1 MRLQDI
7 MSVGVVTVGPDQSA
21 EAAWTEMRRHR
32 IRHLV
37 VVDDG
42 RVVGLV
48 SERDLGGRK
57 GKAVRRSRT
66 VKEVMSTDVVSA
78 TPSTT
83 LRQAAN
89 LMRGHTIGCLLVV
102 DGEDL
107 VGLVTTTDLLDQLGR
122 GATRPTVRTE
132 PAPVRRPPGA
142 GPAGRQ
148 KAVRRATGP
157 RRGRR
162 PPRPAAQRSV
172 LPDSL
177 PRPVKVTRGRTL
189 DALPP
194 AHIRV
199 IGAELDKAD
208 RAEVA
213 RKLGM
218 KLGKFASS
226 IERVSVRLFDAN
238 GPKGGVDQVC
248 RIKVVLSGLPSVLV
262 ERRDASLPNATDA
275 AIRATALAV
284 RRSVQRRRLKPLHRR
299 RPSPVSRAS

>member
-1 MRLQDI
+1 MRLKDI
-7 MSVGVVTVGPDQSA
+7 MSVGVVTVGPDEPA
-21 EAAWTEMRRHR
+21 EAAWTTMRRDR

-37 VVDDG
+37 VVDRA

-48 SERDLGGRK
+48 SERDLGGRD
-57 GKAVRRSRT
+57 GKELRKSRT
-66 VKEVMSTDVVSA
+66 VRDVMTSGPVSA
-78 TPSTT
+78 TPTTT

-89 LMRGHTIGCLLVV
+89 LMRGQTIGCLLVV
-102 DGEDL
+102 DRGKL

-132 PAPVRRPPGA
+132 AAPVRRAPGS
-142 GPAGRQ
+142 GRVRGK
-148 KAVRRATGP
+148 KAIRRATGP

-162 PPRPAAQRSV
+162 SPRPAAQRSM

-177 PRPVKVTRGRTL
+177 PRSAKVARGRTL
-189 DALPP
+189 DVSPP

-199 IGAELDKAD
+199 IGARLEQED
-208 RAEVA
+208 RDAAA

-248 RIKVVLSGLPSVLV
+248 RIKVVLSGLPSIVV
-262 ERRDASLPNATDA
+262 ERRSAALPDAIDA

-284 RRSVQRRRLKPLHRR
+284 RRSVQRRRLKPLHQGRR
-299 RPSPVSRAS
+299 SPLTQVS